1 MKKFYSLFAT
11 ALCATI
17 AFAQTTI
24 FNASFDDLNG
34 TGGNDNV
41 WTGNIGTN
49 SLNNYSSAGWAF
61 SGAGGAAQCIKAGS
75 SNSVGAVTTPALN
88 GLSGNA
94 TLTFKAAGYSSDN
107 TRLTVTITGGG
118 SISGTN
124 SFTLVNSS
132 FSEYSVTIVGGTSN
146 TKLKFSAAATSKRFF
161 IDEIKVV
168 TEAGLAVH
176 DAKLSTK
183 TFVKNTSVDKEI
195 YFGTKSDIKIFN
207 VNGQILKTASVTENG
222 SVNVENLQSGIYLVT
237 GNINGNAV
245 FERIIKR

>member
-1 MKKFYSLFAT
+1 MKKLYSLFAT
-11 ALCATI
+11 ALCATL

-24 FNASFDDLNG
+24 FNATFDDLNG
-34 TGGNDNV
+34 TGGNDNT
-41 WTGNIGTN
+41 WSGNIGTS
-49 SLNNYSSAGWAF
+49 SLNNYSSAGWVF

-75 SNSVGAVTTPALN
+75 SNSVGAVTTPTLN

-94 TLTFKAAGYSSDN
+94 TLTFKAAGYSNDN

-124 SFTLVNSS
+124 SFILVNSS
-132 FSEYSVTIVGGTSN
+132 FSEYSVNIVGGTSS

-176 DAKLSTK
+176 DTKLSTK

-195 YFGTKSDIKIFN
+195 YFGAQSDIKIFN
-207 VNGQILKTASVTENG
+207 TNGQVVKKASVIENG
-222 SVNVENLQSGIYLVT
+222 SVNVESLQSGIYLVT
-237 GNINGNAV
+237 GNINGKAV
-245 FERIIKR
+245 SEKIIKR

>member
-1 MKKFYSLFAT
+1 M
-11 ALCATI
+11 
-17 AFAQTTI
+17 
-24 FNASFDDLNG
+24 
-34 TGGNDNV
+34 
-41 WTGNIGTN
+41 
-49 SLNNYSSAGWAF
+49 
-61 SGAGGAAQCIKAGS
+61 
-75 SNSVGAVTTPALN
+75 TTPALN

-124 SFTLVNSS
+124 TFTLVNSS

-207 VNGQILKTASVTENG
+207 VNGQILKTASITENG